1 LAWVPLAL
9 ARADPDSEDTMNRP
23 YGAST
28 FRALPLTPEQ
38 LREVEHYIHARER
51 AGAAWDTPE
60 LAAMLDDMLNP
71 PATVEDEQLVVE
83 QSFAAERTT
92 AQNEESDELDLLRS
106 ERDRNH

>member
-1 LAWVPLAL
+1 
-9 ARADPDSEDTMNRP
+9 MNRT
-23 YGAST
+23 YGPST
-28 FRALPLTPEQ
+28 FRGLPLTAEQ
-38 LREVEHYIHARER
+38 LREIEHYIRVRER

-60 LAAMLDDMLNP
+60 LAGMLDDMLNP
-71 PATVEDEQLVVE
+71 PPAVEDEQLVLE